1 MNALLPTRHPPR
13 GSTSFPRFMAR
24 RASSS
29 INPIWVLV
37 VGIVVVAAIAGG
49 MMLKGKVTDPFRTL
63 PVFPIADYMQN
74 SNSLRG
80 NTYKLDG
87 VIGDLRQYTTTARL
101 FAVEVANEPVSLLVP
116 AEFNHMDMRKGQR
129 FLFKVEV
136 ADKGVLRAKDVK
148 KE

>member
-1 MNALLPTRHPPR
+1 
-13 GSTSFPRFMAR
+13 MAR

-29 INPIWVLV
+29 INPVWFLLV
-37 VGIVVVAAIAGG
+37 AVVVVAAIAGG
-49 MMLKGKVTDPFRTL
+49 WLLKGRVTDPFRTL
-63 PVFPIADYMQN
+63 PVFPVSDYMQN

-87 VIGDLRQYTTTARL
+87 VIGDQLQYTATARL
-101 FAVEVANEPVSLLVP
+101 FSIEVAGEPVSLLVP

>member
-1 MNALLPTRHPPR
+1 
-13 GSTSFPRFMAR
+13 MAR

-29 INPIWVLV
+29 INPVWFLI

-49 MMLKGKVTDPFRTL
+49 MMLKGKVSDPFRTL

-80 NTYKLDG
+80 NTYKLEG
-87 VIGDLRQYTTTARL
+87 VIGDQLQYNSAARL
-101 FAVEVANEPVSLLVP
+101 FSVEVAGEPVSLLVP
-116 AEFNHMDMRKGQR
+116 VEFNDRDMRKGQR
-129 FLFKVEV
+129 FIFKVEV